1 MTYNYNKITIKYSDG
16 TEEIH
21 DRPLK
26 LTTLL
31 SHPTL
36 QRKDLM
42 GISVNGRI
50 HSPNDTIAVGVATI
64 APVVLD
70 STEGYSIY
78 RRSLVNVLAT
88 AAYQTYGKS
97 FGITVEHSVNNGY
110 MIYKS
115 NHGEFTQEE
124 CEAIKKRMTELI
136 EKDLEITTVELS
148 HQEAVHYFTETN
160 RPYTCSLLKSKN
172 VEKIQCNYLD
182 GFLTLYVRSMTKSTG
197 LLKEFNLIVASNK
210 KGLLLLFPLQNKP
223 IPTEMKDIET
233 EFIVKNY
240 EQSYEIAKRNT
251 IECIGDLNQQMIKGD
266 KEFISMMENKQ
277 DLEIARIADDA
288 AEKILKHG
296 VKLVSIAGPSASG
309 KTTFIKKLG
318 LQLKA
323 RGITPVVLSTDD
335 YYKHR
340 LESPKDENG
349 NYDFECLEAL
359 RLDDLNNTLLSLF
372 KGEAVHPYT
381 YNFKTGRY
389 SQLMDRTIE
398 LPPNGVV
405 VMEGLHGIDEG
416 LTPLI
421 PREQKYYIFIAPLTQ
436 INIDE
441 YNFIGNQILRFYR
454 RIVRDYLTRN
464 YNASQ
469 TLKFWFNVAKGEE
482 KYIFPFVS
490 NADQIWNSSMDYEI
504 AAIYPYV
511 LPLLRSVPVDDKNY
525 DMACGLLEILEM
537 YVPTDDHLIGKTSL
551 IREFIGGSIF
561 EE

>member
-1 MTYNYNKITIKYSDG
+1 MTYNYTQIKITYSDNS
-16 TEEIH
+16 EELH
-21 DRPLK
+21 QRPLK

-31 SHPTL
+31 NHPTL
-36 QRKDLM
+36 QNENLM
-42 GISVNGRI
+42 GILVNGKV
-50 HSPNDTIAVGVATI
+50 HSPNDTITVGI
-64 APVVLD
+64 AKIEPVCLD
-70 STEGYSIY
+70 SPEGYSIY

-88 AAYQTYGKS
+88 AAYQTYGNE

-115 NHGEFTQEE
+115 NNEEFTQEE
-124 CEAIKKRMTELI
+124 CEKIKQRMSELI
-136 EKDLEITTVELS
+136 NENKEITTVELS
-148 HQEAVHYFTETN
+148 HDEALQYFTETKRN
-160 RPYTCSLLKSKN
+160 YTCSFLRSKN
-172 VEKIQCNYLD
+172 MEKVQCNYLD
-182 GFLTLYVRSMTKSTG
+182 GFLTLYIRPLIKSTG
-197 LLKEFNLIVASNK
+197 MLKEFNLIVSTNK

-223 IPTEMKDIET
+223 IPTELKDIET

-240 EQSYEIAKRNT
+240 EQSYEIAKRNK
-251 IECIGDLNQQMIKGD
+251 IECIGDLNYEMIKGNKD
-266 KEFISMMENKQ
+266 FISMMENKQ

-288 AEKILKHG
+288 ADKILNHG

-309 KTTFIKKLG
+309 KTTFSKKLG

-359 RLDDLNNTLLSLF
+359 RLDDLNNHLISLF
-372 KGEAVHPYT
+372 KGEAVHPFV

-389 SQLMDRTIE
+389 SELTDKTIQ

-441 YNFIGNQILRFYR
+441 YNFVGNQVLRFYR
-454 RIVRDYLTRN
+454 RIVRDYMTRN
-464 YNASQ
+464 YSASQ
-469 TLKFWFNVAKGEE
+469 TLKNWFSVAKGEE
-482 KYIFPFVS
+482 KYIFPFVP

-511 LPLLRSVPVDDKNY
+511 LPLLRTVPVDDKNY
-525 DMACGLLEILEM
+525 NMACGLLDILEM

-551 IREFIGGSIF
+551 IREFIGGSFF